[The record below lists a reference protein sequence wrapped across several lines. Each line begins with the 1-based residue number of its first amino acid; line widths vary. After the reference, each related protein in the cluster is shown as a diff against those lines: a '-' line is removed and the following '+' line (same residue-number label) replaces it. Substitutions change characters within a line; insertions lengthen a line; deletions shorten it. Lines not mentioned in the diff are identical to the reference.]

1 MVSLRP
7 GPQPGSQP
15 GPALITFNFPGSH
28 IPHSCPKPRAP
39 ASALVCSRLL
49 TPVCL
54 VLQASNEAYTQQ
66 LPTATLIVTHVPHAH
81 SPLRSPLSS
90 NLPRPP
96 CTSLADFGFANRSGL
111 KNSLLS
117 TFCGSVAYTAPE
129 ILMSKKYNGEQA
141 DLWSL

>member
-15 GPALITFNFPGSH
+15 GPALITLNFCELH

-39 ASALVCSRLL
+39 ASTLVCSRLL
-49 TPVCL
+49 TPVYL
-54 VLQASNEAYTQQ
+54 VLQASNEACTQQ
-66 LPTATLIVTHVPHAH
+66 LPTATLTVTHTPRAH
-81 SPLRSPLSS
+81 TPLRSRLSS
-90 NLPRPP
+90 NPSRPP
-96 CTSLADFGFANRSGL
+96 CVSLADFGFANWSGL

-129 ILMSKKYNGEQA
+129 ILMSKKYNGKQA